1 MHRKFSHLYHLYF
14 AQERENQDTAKQK
27 REHFLISSRAAT
39 GGVGGGAG
47 ASANKNDAAVNES
60 TESSDSGSS
69 FGGSRGN
76 NESSLQP
83 HRNGRYIRVPTNED
97 QGEKSREEG
106 RDVTKRDFSR

>member
-1 MHRKFSHLYHLYF
+1 MHRKFSHLYQLYS

-39 GGVGGGAG
+39 GGVGGG